1 MQPVQRA
8 CHVGPVPYGGQ
19 YSFHRAIVTAGQRP
33 QIRADLVQVPA
44 HRSQPPC
51 RVPSLVGHKPP
62 PPYDWFGHSPA
73 PRPTNL
79 TSHWIVAP
87 KQRALCQFTP
97 TYPVGRGR
105 GARLRAGG
113 RRVRDELLAA
123 VWARLGRLA
132 ETGDPSAVMEPQALA
147 DAQRL
152 AALLRTADK
161 RGDSDVTAWYA
172 LGWFHWNRCSAL
184 PLGVNHTDLM
194 AAVAAFVPCFL
205 DGTKGLPEGVL
216 PFVAGHAAP
225 HAVELFQR
233 AMTSTDL
240 DVLSAAVHLWECVV
254 NATPPGFPQR
264 PVYQVCLGGAL
275 RMRFERTGDRAD
287 LDEAI
292 VVARDALRTFPADDS
307 QRMKCLSL
315 LGDVLRVRF
324 TRSGDQAD
332 LDEAVDHLRAT
343 VKAVPADDPGRAGY
357 LSNLGIALVPRFQQ
371 TGNQADLDEAVR
383 SLQSAVAAA
392 PANHPDRA
400 TYLSN
405 LGTVL
410 RTRFGRFGDQADLG
424 QAITVEREAA
434 DAVPTDHPR
443 HPLYMSNL
451 GVALMERFERTGD
464 RADLEE
470 AVRSLQSAVAATP
483 DNHAE
488 RATYVS
494 NLADA
499 LQARF
504 ERTGNQAGSDEAVVA
519 AREALSTLPADHPD
533 RPSYLAKVAITSMA
547 RFGRTGDRAD
557 LDEAINGLRSVV
569 AAVPDDHRNR
579 TGYMSNL
586 GVALMERFERT
597 GDRADLDEAIDGLHS
612 VVAAVPDDHPDRA
625 GYLSN
630 LGTALQSRFHY
641 AGNPV
646 DINAAI
652 AVEREA
658 VAAKPADH
666 PDQATYLS
674 NLGVALQS
682 RFDRAANQVD
692 LDEAIT
698 VLRKAVDTIP
708 DDHPNR
714 ARSLSNLG
722 QSLRARY
729 ERTGD
734 ITDLEE
740 AITVERKAVK
750 ATPDDHPDRK
760 LRLSNLA
767 VILQARFGRTGNQA
781 DLDEALRGLRTAVAA
796 TPDNHPRR
804 RLLLSNLGRALRTRF
819 ERTGDVAD
827 LDEAITVERKAV
839 KATPDDHPDRARHLS
854 HLAIALQARFGRTGD
869 RAALDEAVDHHRAAV
884 AGTPVE
890 HPEHAGYR
898 SNLGTSLLSR
908 FDRTGNPAD
917 LDEAITVQRKA
928 MEATPDGHV
937 IRAQHL
943 SHLGHALLAGYKR
956 TGDRAALDEAVDHL
970 RAAVAATA
978 VEQPE
983 HAKYQCN
990 LAVALMSRFQRT
1002 EEETDLDEAI
1012 DRLRSATAAAP
1023 DDQPERA
1030 TALSNLGTAL
1040 WTRSERTGNGADLG
1054 AAMAAYTEA
1063 YESATTT
1070 PTIRV
1075 KAASAVAALLATSD
1089 TGRAADAA
1097 EAAVLLLPELAAR
1110 QLGRGD
1116 QQHALG
1122 QFAGLAPQAAGL
1134 ALADPRT
1141 GRHERAARALR
1152 LLEAGRAVLYSQA
1165 LDTRDDITEL
1175 KGRHPDL
1182 AARFVRL
1189 RDQLDQPANDS
1200 PLDALTDTDTLAA
1213 HQEHSAAPDRHDLVR
1228 DLARTLSE
1236 IRALDG
1242 FGSFARPPSV
1252 EELLADATQGP
1263 VVVFNISHF
1272 RSDALVLTHD
1282 GITHLELPGITA
1294 PTLNEQITAFHQALA
1309 TASTGASTALRR
1321 AAQDDMTEVLE
1332 WLWDN
1337 AAGPVLKLL
1346 DHHRRPSAE
1355 ADWPRVW
1362 WVPGGA
1368 LGLLPLHA
1376 AGHHTDP
1383 ADDPCRRTVMD
1394 RVVSSY
1400 TPTVRAL
1407 RHARRTS
1414 GGRVLSPDA
1423 LTRSLIVAM
1432 PTTPGVPGLGRL
1444 PYVAAE
1450 TELLRRHLPG
1460 AVLLREPDPTE
1471 PNVPATD
1478 LPTKA
1483 AVLRHL
1489 PDCPIAHFACHG
1501 ASHPADPSR
1510 SLLLLHDH
1518 ASDPFTVAGLAP
1530 VRLDHAQ
1537 LAYLSACRTAAVSNA
1552 ELLEE
1557 SIHLTS
1563 AFQLAGFPHVVGTL
1577 WEIRD
1582 QTAAAVAD
1590 AFYTHL
1596 RTPTGALDTGRSA
1609 WALHQA
1615 VRDLRD
1621 GRDLP
1626 GTLDRAKVPFL
1637 WAAYLH
1643 TGA

>member
-1 MQPVQRA
+1 M
-8 CHVGPVPYGGQ
+8 
-19 YSFHRAIVTAGQRP
+19 
-33 QIRADLVQVPA
+33 
-44 HRSQPPC
+44 
-51 RVPSLVGHKPP
+51 
-62 PPYDWFGHSPA
+62 
-73 PRPTNL
+73 
-79 TSHWIVAP
+79 
-87 KQRALCQFTP
+87 
-97 TYPVGRGR
+97 
-105 GARLRAGG
+105 
-113 RRVRDELLAA
+113 
-123 VWARLGRLA
+123 
-132 ETGDPSAVMEPQALA
+132 
-147 DAQRL
+147 
-152 AALLRTADK
+152 
-161 RGDSDVTAWYA
+161 
-172 LGWFHWNRCSAL
+172 
-184 PLGVNHTDLM
+184 
-194 AAVAAFVPCFL
+194 
-205 DGTKGLPEGVL
+205 
-216 PFVAGHAAP
+216 
-225 HAVELFQR
+225 
-233 AMTSTDL
+233 
-240 DVLSAAVHLWECVV
+240 
-254 NATPPGFPQR
+254 
-264 PVYQVCLGGAL
+264 
-275 RMRFERTGDRAD
+275 
-287 LDEAI
+287 
-292 VVARDALRTFPADDS
+292 
-307 QRMKCLSL
+307 
-315 LGDVLRVRF
+315 
-324 TRSGDQAD
+324 
-332 LDEAVDHLRAT
+332 
-343 VKAVPADDPGRAGY
+343 
-357 LSNLGIALVPRFQQ
+357 
-371 TGNQADLDEAVR
+371 
-383 SLQSAVAAA
+383 
-392 PANHPDRA
+392 
-400 TYLSN
+400 
-405 LGTVL
+405 
-410 RTRFGRFGDQADLG
+410 
-424 QAITVEREAA
+424 
-434 DAVPTDHPR
+434 
-443 HPLYMSNL
+443 
-451 GVALMERFERTGD
+451 
-464 RADLEE
+464 
-470 AVRSLQSAVAATP
+470 AATP

-494 NLADA
+494 NLGDA

-519 AREALSTLPADHPD
+519 AREALSILTAEHPD
-533 RPSYLAKVAITSMA
+533 RPSYLAKVAVALMA
-547 RFGRTGDRAD
+547 RFGRTGERAD
-557 LDEAINGLRSVV
+557 LSEAIDGLRSAL

-579 TGYMSNL
+579 AGYLSNL
-586 GVALMERFERT
+586 AVALQSRFDLA
-597 GDRADLDEAIDGLHS
+597 GDRTDLDEAIDGLRS
-612 VVAAVPDDHPDRA
+612 ALAAVPDDHPDRA

-630 LGTALQSRFHY
+630 LGTALQSRFHH
-641 AGNPV
+641 AGNLV
-646 DINAAI
+646 DINDAI

-658 VAAKPADH
+658 VAAKPDDH
-666 PDQATYLS
+666 PDRAVCLS

-682 RFDRAANQVD
+682 RFDRAGNQVD

-698 VLRKAVDTIP
+698 VLRKAMDTIP
-708 DDHPNR
+708 NGHPNR
-714 ARSLSNLG
+714 AKSLSNLG
-722 QSLRARY
+722 QALRARY
-729 ERTGD
+729 ERAGD
-734 ITDLEE
+734 ARDLDEGV
-740 AITVERKAVK
+740 TVEREAAE
-750 ATPDDHPDRK
+750 ATPDEHPDRT

-796 TPDNHPRR
+796 TPDNHPQR
-804 RLLLSNLGRALRTRF
+804 RLRLSNLGQALRAGF
-819 ERTGDVAD
+819 ERTGDVTD
-827 LDEAITVERKAV
+827 LDEAIAVERKAV

-854 HLAIALQARFGRTGD
+854 NLAVALQARFGRTGD
-869 RAALDEAVDHHRAAV
+869 RAALDEAVDRLRAAV
-884 AGTPVE
+884 AATPVE
-890 HPEHAGYR
+890 HSERAKYQ
-898 SNLGTSLLSR
+898 SNLGNALQAR
-908 FDRTGNPAD
+908 FDRVGNTAD
-917 LDEAITVQRKA
+917 LNEAITVQRKA
-928 MEATPDGHV
+928 MEVTPDGHV
-937 IRAQHL
+937 NRALHL
-943 SHLGHALLAGYKR
+943 SNLGRALLAGFER
-956 TGDRAALDEAVDHL
+956 MGDRAALDESIDCL
-970 RAAVAATA
+970 RAAVATTPDNQPRRAT
-978 VEQPE
+978 
-983 HAKYQCN
+983 YQSN
-990 LAVALMSRFQRT
+990 LAVALMSRFKRT
-1002 EEETDLDEAI
+1002 EEQTDLDEAI
-1012 DRLRSATAAAP
+1012 DRLRAATAATP
-1023 DDQPERA
+1023 DDQPKHA
-1030 TALSNLGTAL
+1030 TGLFNLGVAL
-1040 WTRSERTGNGADLG
+1040 GNRLEHMGNGADLDG
-1054 AAMAAYTEA
+1054 AVAAYTEV
-1063 YESATTT
+1063 YESATAT
-1070 PTIRV
+1070 PTVRV
-1075 KAASAVAALLATSD
+1075 RAGGAVAALLATSD

-1122 QFAGLAPQAAGL
+1122 QFAGLAVNAVGL

-1165 LDTRDDITEL
+1165 LDTRDDITDL
-1175 KGRHPDL
+1175 RYRHPDL

-1189 RDQLDQPANDS
+1189 RDQLDQPADDS
-1200 PLDALTDTDTLAA
+1200 PFDTLLGTDTLAA
-1213 HQEHSAAPDRHDLVR
+1213 HQEHDAAPDRHDLVR

-1242 FGSFARPPSV
+1242 FGSFALPPSI
-1252 EELLADATQGP
+1252 EELLAEAAQGP
-1263 VVVFNISHF
+1263 IVVFNISHF
-1272 RSDALVLTHD
+1272 RSDALVLTHN
-1282 GITHLELPGITA
+1282 GITHLELPGITV
-1294 PTLNEQITAFHQALA
+1294 PTLNEQITVFHQALA

-1321 AAQDDMTEVLE
+1321 AAQDDMTAVLE

-1337 AAGPVLKLL
+1337 AAGPVLDLL

-1383 ADDPCRRTVMD
+1383 ADDACRRTVMD

-1423 LTRSLIVAM
+1423 LSQGLIVAM

-1450 TELLRRHLPG
+1450 AELLRRHLPG

-1471 PNVPATD
+1471 PDVPATD

-1537 LAYLSACRTAAVSNA
+1537 LAYLSACRTAAVSNP

-1582 QTAAAVAD
+1582 QIAAAVAD

-1615 VRDLRD
+1615 VRNLRD
-1621 GRDLP
+1621 GHDLP
-1626 GTLDRAKVPFL
+1626 GTLDRARVPFL